1 MSLRRRRTLVAGVS
15 TFALGVALAVA
26 PGEANAEPTTPPSPS
41 ASATAPSASSVGSWM
56 AQPESAAL
64 LKEMQS
70 AQAEFEQAHR
80 KQVRAQRTVEALSR
94 KIAAQR
100 RATNAA
106 TLRIERYARSAYMTS
121 ADPANLG
128 ALANV
133 LEAGGAQG
141 LAQGTQLLRSVAGIQ
156 ARDLQQA
163 LDVLG
168 GVEVLRAKQR
178 RIQGEAQRV
187 AQRAK
192 DHGQEVLNKLSALL
206 GPTPEIGQRS
216 TTPTTCPTKAP
227 AGSLMDGSAAI
238 GVKALCQRSVKQ
250 ARSPAAAAAIVWAF
264 NHLGKPYTH
273 AGVPIDNENFGSFNC
288 ATFVAQA
295 FYWGAHVAG
304 FMALPWTP
312 AYVTPPPFIKP
323 IGNDHQSGDINIMWK
338 GGSLADSGGQA
349 GHAQLLIADGWL
361 IQSGGT
367 GGATN
372 VARYPNGWPGWQETH
387 FALALP

>member
-1 MSLRRRRTLVAGVS
+1 MSVRRRQTVTAGVS
-15 TFALGVALAVA
+15 TLVLGVAMAVA
-26 PGEANAEPTTPPSPS
+26 PSVASAEPTAPPSPS
-41 ASATAPSASSVGSWM
+41 AAASAPSSSTASSWM

-64 LKEMQS
+64 LKEMQT

-80 KQVRAQRTVEALSR
+80 KQVKAERAVEVLSL

-100 RATNAA
+100 RATDAA
-106 TLRIERYARSAYMTS
+106 TLRIQRYARSAYMTS
-121 ADPANLG
+121 ADPANFG
-128 ALANV
+128 ALTNV
-133 LEAGGAQG
+133 LESGGAEG
-141 LAQGTQLLRSVAGIQ
+141 LAQGAQLLRNVAGIQ

-168 GVEVLRAKQR
+168 GVEGLRAKQR
-178 RIQGEAQRV
+178 RIQDDAQQV

-192 DHGQEVLNKLSALL
+192 AHGQAVLDKLATLL
-206 GPTPEIGQRS
+206 GPSPEIGQRS

-227 AGSLMDGSAAI
+227 AGSLMDGSAEI
-238 GVKALCQRSVKQ
+238 GVKALCERSVKQ

-264 NHLGKPYTH
+264 NHLGKPYTY

-295 FYWGAHVAG
+295 FYWGAHIAG
-304 FMALPWTP
+304 FVALPWTP
-312 AYVTPPPFIKP
+312 AYVTPPPFIKAV
-323 IGNDHQSGDINIMWK
+323 GDDHQSGDINIMWK
-338 GGSLADSGGQA
+338 GGTMADSGGQA

-387 FALALP
+387 FALNLP

>member
-1 MSLRRRRTLVAGVS
+1 MSLGRRRTLVAGIS
-15 TFALGVALAVA
+15 TLALGAALAVA
-26 PGEANAEPTTPPSPS
+26 PGQANAEPTTPPSPS
-41 ASATAPSASSVGSWM
+41 TSTNAPAASSTGSWM

-64 LKEMQS
+64 LKEVQS
-70 AQAEFEQAHR
+70 AQAEFEKAHR
-80 KQVRAQRTVEALSR
+80 KQVRAQRTVAALSR
-94 KIAAQR
+94 KITAQR
-100 RATNAA
+100 RDTDAA
-106 TLRIERYARSAYMTS
+106 ILRIQRYARSAYMTS

-128 ALANV
+128 ALTNV
-133 LEAGGAQG
+133 LESEGAEG
-141 LAQGTQLLRSVAGIQ
+141 LALGAQLLRSVAGIQ
-156 ARDLQQA
+156 ARDLQAA

-168 GVEVLRAKQR
+168 GVEALRAKQR
-178 RIQGEAQRV
+178 RIQDEAARV
-187 AQRAK
+187 AQSAK
-192 DHGQEVLNKLSALL
+192 EHGQEVLNKLSALL
-206 GPTPEIGQRS
+206 GPSPEIGQRS

-227 AGSLMDGSAAI
+227 AGSLTDGSAVI
-238 GVKALCQRSVKQ
+238 GVKALCERSVKQ

-264 NHLGKPYTH
+264 NHLGKPYTR

-304 FMALPWTP
+304 FVALPWTP
-312 AYVTPPPFIKP
+312 AYATPPPFIKP
-323 IGNDHQSGDINIMWK
+323 IGNDRQSGDINVMWK
-338 GGSLADSGGQA
+338 SGSMADSGGQA